1 MTFTSLHQAIG
12 AQPGPITSEM
22 LDELIAQGVE
32 EGDEIDFKKAPPEQR
47 ALAQS
52 DIPKDIAAFA
62 NSGGGVLVFGMA
74 EEGRTA
80 TERVDVGG
88 ISEAYERT
96 LRSVAVSHIHPPVF
110 GLDVVKVGDEGQR
123 ALVVVVP
130 ASLDGPHLIY
140 RNDYFGAPIRNHA
153 DTVWMRERQIEQMYR
168 ARFDA
173 RSRADQAIDE
183 LYEETAAG
191 RSTDERAWLIAV
203 AVPRLPR
210 VGLRPEREAIR
221 NVVKSAVH
229 ASWSILENK
238 WVHPFESVDHLNP
251 HRGMR
256 RWVLRNS
263 TFERMSW
270 CQAWMSI
277 LDDGSVTLAMAVGGY
292 PEPHRQNEHVGGNE
306 VYGKTIEA
314 CVLEL
319 MLLITNAA
327 DALGTPGEHDLR
339 VGIEWAGSQPLLITT
354 FDRHG
359 FRYEDNSVPLGRYT
373 PLRTSIRSDI
383 GGDDLQRQMHEV
395 ALDAVNQGG
404 VQNLQIIANPD
415 VT

>member
-1 MTFTSLHQAIG
+1 VTFTPLHQTIG
-12 AQPGPITSEM
+12 AQPGQITSEM

-32 EGDEIDFKKAPPEQR
+32 EDDDLDFKKTPPEQR

-52 DIPKDIAAFA
+52 DVPKDIAAFA
-62 NSGGGVLVFGMA
+62 NSGGGVLVYGMA
-74 EEGRTA
+74 EEGRKA
-80 TERVDVGG
+80 TERVDVGE

-110 GLDVVKVGDEGQR
+110 GIDVVNVGAEGQR

-140 RNDYFGAPIRNHA
+140 KNDYFGAPIRNHA

-173 RSRADQAIDE
+173 RGRADRAIDD

-191 RSTDERAWLIAV
+191 RDTEERAWLVAV
-203 AVPRLPR
+203 AVPQLPR
-210 VGLRPEREAIR
+210 LGLRPERETIKT
-221 NVVKSAVH
+221 VVKATVD
-229 ASWSILENK
+229 ASWSIMENK

-256 RWVLRNS
+256 RWLLRNTTS
-263 TFERMSW
+263 ERMRW
-270 CQAWMSI
+270 CEAWMSV

-292 PEPHRQNEHVGGNE
+292 PEPNSGGEHVRGNE

-319 MLLITNAA
+319 MLLFTNAA
-327 DALGTPGEHDLR
+327 EALGTLGEYDLR
-339 VGIEWAGSQPLLITT
+339 LGIEWTGSEPLLITT
-354 FDRHG
+354 LLSTVSDSPTTRSRSG
-359 FRYEDNSVPLGRYT
+359 GIPRCAPASAPTWVATTSSGRCATSPWT
-373 PLRTSIRSDI
+373 PSTRAECRISS
-383 GGDDLQRQMHEV
+383 
-395 ALDAVNQGG
+395 
-404 VQNLQIIANPD
+404 
-415 VT
+415 